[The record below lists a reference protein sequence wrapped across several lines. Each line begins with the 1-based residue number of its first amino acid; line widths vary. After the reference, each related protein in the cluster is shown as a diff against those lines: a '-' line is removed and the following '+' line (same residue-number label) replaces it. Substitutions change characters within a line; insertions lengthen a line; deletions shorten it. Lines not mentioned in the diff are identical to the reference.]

1 MLNKEMSSFLLR
13 LIGFTILLFF
23 IHTYIIYQ
31 FFEGQLYFPI
41 WTIYIF
47 NAVLVCIIYFIL
59 NYKVKQKSES
69 ILNFFLGLTM
79 LKMGLAIVFLLPLFF
94 GKSDHSQLEVINFF
108 IPYFLFLAFEI
119 FSLNKFLQKG

>member
-1 MLNKEMSSFLLR
+1 MNKETSSFLLS
-13 LIGFTILLFF
+13 LIGFTIFLFL
-23 IHTYIIYQ
+23 IHFYIIYQ

-41 WTIYIF
+41 WTIYVF
-47 NAVLVCIIYFIL
+47 NVVLVCAVYFVL
-59 NYKVKQKSES
+59 NYKYKQKSES

-79 LKMGLAIVFLLPLFF
+79 LKMILAIVFLLPLFF